1 MKNKI
6 LLSLI
11 ACSLTLAC
19 LPSSAAAAP
28 DGHASC
34 VGVLAVAFSADG
46 LADEIAMVKE
56 LTDLAGVPFG
66 VGLQV
71 LTRETGD
78 VEYCLSLLGF

>member
-28 DGHASC
+28 DSH
-34 VGVLAVAFSADG
+34 ADG
-46 LADEIAMVKE
+46 LADEIRMVKE